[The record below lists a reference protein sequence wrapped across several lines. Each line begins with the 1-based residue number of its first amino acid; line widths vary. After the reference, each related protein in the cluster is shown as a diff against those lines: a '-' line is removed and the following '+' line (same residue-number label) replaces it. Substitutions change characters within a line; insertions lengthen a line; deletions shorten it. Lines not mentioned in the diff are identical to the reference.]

1 MRLLKERALK
11 LRDHKSPSCNKIA
24 IKMRSKLMG
33 FQSLVPALKILH
45 LASKVFQAETSFSKF
60 SITSFNIH

>member
-33 FQSLVPALKILH
+33 FQSLVTALKNIISCEEGIL
-45 LASKVFQAETSFSKF
+45 S
-60 SITSFNIH
+60 